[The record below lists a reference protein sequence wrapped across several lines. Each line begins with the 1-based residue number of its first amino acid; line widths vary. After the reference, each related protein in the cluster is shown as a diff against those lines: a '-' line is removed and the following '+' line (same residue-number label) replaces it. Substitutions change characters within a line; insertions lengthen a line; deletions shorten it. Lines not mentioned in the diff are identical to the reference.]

1 MSRRIYTKF
10 EQADDG
16 KVVLMLQ
23 SRDKGKPDWKVVEG
37 VDFTHTSDEYKHK
50 FLVYYRNQLEDYFI
64 NGGGDNFSTYTN
76 DRHDPLYG
84 QKIRDEIEFWKER
97 KVIMH

>member
-1 MSRRIYTKF
+1 MSKLIYTKY
-10 EQADDG
+10 EKQADG
-16 KVVLMLQ
+16 TVALMLR

-50 FLVYYRNQLEDYFI
+50 FLVYYRSRLEDYI
-64 NGGGDNFSTYTN
+64 LNGKVGNFSEHTN

-84 QKIRDEIEFWKER
+84 DKIKEEIKLWESR
-97 KVIMH
+97 KVFMA